1 MLFMKSRTTEAQCAE
16 GGGGGC
22 KFNSVFFGVNFSHDI
37 LTPQV
42 KVNMWETAMLET
54 AMLKK

>member
-1 MLFMKSRTTEAQCAE
+1 MKSRTTEAQCAE
-16 GGGGGC
+16 GGGGC
-22 KFNSVFFGVNFSHDI
+22 KFNSLFFGVNFSHDI